1 MMILRVEDDKWIRGF
16 ATYFLILQ
24 NIHKLYFDLMMCG
37 VDDFEK
43 AEDIVY
49 LLTVQINRI
58 LPSSY
63 KKGTKNLILNNN
75 DGVLLLKDSISF
87 LEEDYNKLFFE
98 NKSTISTISD
108 IRNKYEHEPHNIIA
122 VSYIIGDKEQIFS
135 FLYKKYD
142 RIFLDT
148 YTEEIQQKIKEGS
161 IKLEWKINTNEIGK
175 RILQLNNIFK
185 KIQTKYIDASKNYR
199 DLIKYSIY
207 KKIVNINFDKIN
219 KDILFY
225 IK

>member
-1 MMILRVEDDKWIRGF
+1 MIILRIKDKWVKEF
-16 ATYFLILQ
+16 PTYFLILQ
-24 NIHKLYFDLMMCG
+24 NVHKLYFDLINCG

-49 LLTVQINRI
+49 LLSVQINRI
-58 LPSSY
+58 LPSAY
-63 KKGTKNLILNNN
+63 KKGTNDIFLKKN

-87 LEEDYNKLFFE
+87 LEEDYTNLFNE
-98 NKSTISTISD
+98 NKNVISTISD

-122 VSYIIGDKEQIFS
+122 ICYIISNKEQSFS

-148 YTEEIQQKIKEGS
+148 YTEEIKQGIKDGI
-161 IKLEWKINTNEIGK
+161 IKLEWKINTTEIGK
-175 RILQLNNIFK
+175 IILQLNNIFK
-185 KIQTKYIDASKNYR
+185 KIQTKYIEISKDYKDLKNYQ
-199 DLIKYSIY
+199 IY
-207 KKIVNINFDKIN
+207 QKIVNIDFDKIN